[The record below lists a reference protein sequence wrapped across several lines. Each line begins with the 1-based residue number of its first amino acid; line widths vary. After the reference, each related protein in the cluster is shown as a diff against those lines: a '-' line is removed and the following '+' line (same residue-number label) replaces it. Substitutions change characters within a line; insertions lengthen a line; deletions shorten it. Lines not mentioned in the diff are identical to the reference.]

1 MFWHSRWNLQ
11 NEDFRINLKTVQTI
25 QKDLDESNVVCL
37 RNESEATL
45 DDKIKA

>member
-25 QKDLDESNVVCL
+25 QKDLDESNGDYEGTADHKPHSD
-37 RNESEATL
+37 RS
-45 DDKIKA
+45 D